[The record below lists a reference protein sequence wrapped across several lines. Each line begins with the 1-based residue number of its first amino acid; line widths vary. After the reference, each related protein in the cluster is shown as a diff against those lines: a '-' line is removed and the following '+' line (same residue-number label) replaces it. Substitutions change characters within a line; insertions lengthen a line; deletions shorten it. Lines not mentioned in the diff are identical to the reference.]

1 MLRVSPLWTSL
12 LLLLAACGAPSAAPS
27 PPRSQISAAE
37 AEALLIRADD
47 ARAGALAGSGLG
59 QELSD
64 SFAAG
69 ALKVTRARV
78 KIFRERGQRH
88 QVEPVRRQLVH
99 FSASDGVAE
108 AVLEVRARERS
119 LQAGEPEAAWAN
131 TLRQWW
137 ARLEPGS
144 GGWRIVEDHDLPPE
158 RWWRT

>member
-1 MLRVSPLWTSL
+1 MRRFGPLLTSL
-12 LLLLAACGAPSAAPS
+12 LLVMAACGVPAAGPS
-27 PPRSQISAAE
+27 PLRSQLSAAE
-37 AEALLIRADD
+37 AEALLVRADD
-47 ARAGALAGSGLG
+47 ARAGALAGSGPA

-78 KIFRERGQRH
+78 KILRERGQRH
-88 QVEPVRRQLVH
+88 QSQPVRRQLVH
-99 FSASDGVAE
+99 FSVSGGGAE

-119 LQAGEPEAAWAN
+119 LQSGEPEGAWAN